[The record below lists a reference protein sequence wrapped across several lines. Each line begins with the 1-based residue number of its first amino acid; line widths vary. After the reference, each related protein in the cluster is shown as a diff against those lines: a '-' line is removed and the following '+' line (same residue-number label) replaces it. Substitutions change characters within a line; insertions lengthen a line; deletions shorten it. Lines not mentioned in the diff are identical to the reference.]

1 MNMQYSMEQT
11 THCPSPPWQQQ
22 QQQATKTA
30 AEMMAMGTMMQ

>member
-1 MNMQYSMEQT
+1 MEQT
-11 THCPSPPWQQQ
+11 THCPSPPWQQ